1 MRFNCGASEPE
12 EEFRKSV
19 SSEAFF
25 GIGIGR

>member
-1 MRFNCGASEPE
+1 MRFNYGASEPE

-25 GIGIGR
+25 GFGIGR

>member
-1 MRFNCGASEPE
+1 MCFNYDASEPE

-25 GIGIGR
+25 GFGIGR